1 MPLFKKRD
9 EPGMYNGRHYTE
21 YVEPVKALKRS
32 GKYDEAETL
41 LLALA
46 EAVESEARAT
56 LYNPAPWYYDE
67 LAKIYRRNKDYAAE
81 VDILERYERLEKK
94 PHPYMNDSIQRRLE
108 KARMLLQHSRNLG
121 TS

>member
-41 LLALA
+41 LLGLVG
-46 EAVESEARAT
+46 AVESEA
-56 LYNPAPWYYDE
+56 NDSKSGVSFSPPPWYYDE
-67 LAKIYRRNKDYAAE
+67 LAKITAVRR
-81 VDILERYERLEKK
+81 ITRLRS
-94 PHPYMNDSIQRRLE
+94 PFWSVTFDLRRQRLPTPPTQWC
-108 KARMLLQHSRNLG
+108 LV
-121 TS
+121 